1 MGCNVPPPTILSN
14 SKFLWLS
21 LFLRDSA
28 AGSPYNIESGTVAG
42 HACSYMGELMILDW
56 YQAAARRYGRA
67 LLLLCLICW
76 SPLSA
81 AALISASGE
90 YSLEASVVDSGG
102 GRRLEGGQYASR
114 ASAGQNVLPEG
125 YGNSV
130 SGEYTNRSGF
140 YNPPHFAFQ
149 KGLHATVGFNSGYA
163 ALALPAG
170 AVDKEVFDITLNH
183 NPAAQPLCV
192 EPGLIN
198 SANLKME
205 TNEGAWSRL
214 FPNHITEMTI
224 FDEQDFWEKP
234 LIKSGLLSM
243 RYSDDNGD
251 GVLDGSYPPVR
262 VETIKTWTLDQ
273 ELAMWAKLPGAS
285 VDTVAREIR
294 APFMV
299 PGVYSLL
306 GMVDE
311 SVKNTY
317 AFPVPFRPNGPKAG
331 LGAGQTGN
339 EAEGITFINVPQV
352 GDVEIYTLDGRLVR
366 KLNIPAGLMVPK
378 IKWDARTAGGERA
391 ASGTYIWRV
400 VSGSNSK
407 SGKLMVIW

>member
-1 MGCNVPPPTILSN
+1 
-14 SKFLWLS
+14 
-21 LFLRDSA
+21 
-28 AGSPYNIESGTVAG
+28 
-42 HACSYMGELMILDW
+42 
-56 YQAAARRYGRA
+56 
-67 LLLLCLICW
+67 
-76 SPLSA
+76 
-81 AALISASGE
+81 
-90 YSLEASVVDSGG
+90 
-102 GRRLEGGQYASR
+102 
-114 ASAGQNVLPEG
+114 
-125 YGNSV
+125 
-130 SGEYTNRSGF
+130 
-140 YNPPHFAFQ
+140 
-149 KGLHATVGFNSGYA
+149 
-163 ALALPAG
+163 
-170 AVDKEVFDITLNH
+170 
-183 NPAAQPLCV
+183 
-192 EPGLIN
+192 
-198 SANLKME
+198 ME

-251 GVLDGSYPPVR
+251 GVLDGSNPPVR
-262 VETIKTWTLDQ
+262 VETIKTWALDE

-285 VDTVAREIR
+285 VDTVAREIS

-317 AFPVPFRPNGPKAG
+317 AFPVPFRPNGPNAG
-331 LGAGQTGN
+331 LGAGQTGS

-352 GDVEIYTLDGRLVR
+352 GDIEIYTLDGRLVR
-366 KLNIPAGLMVPK
+366 KLNIPAGLMLPK

>member
-1 MGCNVPPPTILSN
+1 
-14 SKFLWLS
+14 
-21 LFLRDSA
+21 
-28 AGSPYNIESGTVAG
+28 
-42 HACSYMGELMILDW
+42 MGEITITDW
-56 YQAAARRYGRA
+56 YQAAARRSGRA
-67 LLLLCLICW
+67 LLPFCLICW
-76 SPLSA
+76 APLNS
-81 AALISASGE
+81 AALISASGD
-90 YSLEASVVDSGG
+90 YSLEASVLDSGG

-114 ASAGQNVLPEG
+114 ASAGQNALPAG

-130 SGEYTNRSGF
+130 SGEYANRSGF
-140 YNPPHFAFQ
+140 YNPPHFTFQ
-149 KGLHATVGFNSGYA
+149 KGLPATVGFNSGYA

-183 NPAAQPLCV
+183 NPAAQPLSV
-192 EPGLIN
+192 DSGLIN

-224 FDEQDFWEKP
+224 FDEQDFWKKP
-234 LIKSGLLSM
+234 LLKSGLLSM
-243 RYSDDNGD
+243 RYSDDNDD

-262 VETIKTWTLDQ
+262 VETIKTWALDE

-285 VDTVAREIR
+285 VNTVTREIV

-311 SVKNTY
+311 SVKDTY
-317 AFPVPFRPNGPKAG
+317 AFPVPFRPNGPNAG

-366 KLNIPAGLMVPK
+366 KLNIPAGLMTPK
-378 IKWDARTAGGERA
+378 IKWDTRTAGGERA